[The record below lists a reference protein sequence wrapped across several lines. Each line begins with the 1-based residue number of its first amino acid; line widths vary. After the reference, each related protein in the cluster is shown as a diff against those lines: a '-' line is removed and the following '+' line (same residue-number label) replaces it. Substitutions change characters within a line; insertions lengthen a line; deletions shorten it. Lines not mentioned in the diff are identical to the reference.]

1 MNKENKN
8 EKELRE
14 EEFGKVSGGAK
25 FQPVARDTMNGLGV
39 GYNTNVD
46 IGRIGCPNPR
56 YTGKK
61 VTNPNPNMNFNH

>member
-8 EKELRE
+8 EKELSE
-14 EEFGKVSGGAK
+14 EEFGKVSGGSN
-25 FQPVARDTMNGLGV
+25 FHPIARDLNYDV
-39 GYNTNVD
+39 GYKPKVD
-46 IGRIGCPNPR
+46 FGRIGYPNPR

>member
-8 EKELRE
+8 EKELSE
-14 EEFGKVSGGAK
+14 EKLDSVSGGAK
-25 FQPVARDTMNGLGV
+25 FQPVNPK
-39 GYNTNVD
+39 VD
-46 IGRIGCPNPR
+46 FGRIGYPNPR